1 MPANYWKKV
10 WLVPSLMGLLS
21 CAEKPMPD
29 ALDGAV
35 FFAENCVA
43 CHGSAGQG
51 DGHDAADLS
60 VAPTDLTNLSRGNGG
75 VFPAARA
82 LSYIYGDP
90 QQGHLARVMPQFGG
104 AMAEDLVPVRIDGV
118 FTPTPRAL
126 AGLLFYLESI
136 QD

>member
-1 MPANYWKKV
+1 MSANYWKKV
-10 WLVPSLMGLLS
+10 LLVPLLMGLFS
-21 CAEKPMPD
+21 CTEEAMPD
-29 ALDGAV
+29 ASDGAA

-43 CHGSAGQG
+43 CHGATGQG
-51 DGHDAADLS
+51 DGQNADDLS
-60 VAPTDLTNLSRGNGG
+60 AVPTDLTDLSRRNGG

-104 AMAEDLVPVRIDGV
+104 AMAEDLVPVEIDGV

-136 QD
+136 QR